1 VALHACKFDLV
12 FLIFIEVILFTGF
25 EKPRFPFYNFQVR
38 SGWFRYIAPTT
49 ARSLHSSSTAKYSN
63 AKETKVMG
71 DVQEAE
77 SKV

>member
-1 VALHACKFDLV
+1 
-12 FLIFIEVILFTGF
+12 
-25 EKPRFPFYNFQVR
+25 
-38 SGWFRYIAPTT
+38 
-49 ARSLHSSSTAKYSN
+49 LHSSSTAKYSN